1 LDETLFLGK
10 TIQIYI
16 DLFLFIVYN
25 NVIHGIGP
33 TVPGN
38 TNFFGGFS
46 IMKKIL
52 SLLVVAVLMLGMM
65 SVSVSA
71 TRDLVYTAPFATAVV
86 DGVMEDAWTTAEWTN
101 IDLPHDGTKDDVSS
115 ARARIMHDDQYLY
128 YLVEATDATVAEGNG
143 DGFEIYFDEDCC
155 ADVAYCDVSTQLVM
169 HLDGQVTKGANSLG
183 DVDMVKEYVVTTT
196 SDGYLLEFKVE
207 LLNGIPASK
216 TLNIEFMYNNNDEAG
231 GFLGADRWNVDTNA
245 GDTAPW
251 QAPECW
257 GELYC
262 AEYVEPEVPEV
273 DEPAV
278 DAPAD
283 TTAPTTADAGIVVAA
298 VVMAAAA
305 AVVCKKH

>member
-1 LDETLFLGK
+1 
-10 TIQIYI
+10 
-16 DLFLFIVYN
+16 
-25 NVIHGIGP
+25 
-33 TVPGN
+33 
-38 TNFFGGFS
+38 
-46 IMKKIL
+46 MKKIL

-65 SVSVSA
+65 SMSA
-71 TRDLVYTAPFATAVV
+71 SAVRDLVYTAQYGSATI
-86 DGVMEDAWTTAEWTN
+86 DGVYDEAWDLYGSKWTE
-101 IDLPHDGTKDDVSS
+101 IDLPYSANGAVSVCS
-115 ARARIMHDDQYLY
+115 ARAKMMHDDALIYFF
-128 YLVEATDATVAEGNG
+128 VEITDATLANS
-143 DGFEIYFDEDCC
+143 DDLDLTAMDQFEIYLDEDACK
-155 ADVAYCDVSTQLVM
+155 DVAYCEYSYQLGMTLAGEVRPGTNA
-169 HLDGQVTKGANSLG
+169 DAVGA
-183 DVDMVKEYVVTTT
+183 VECVK
-196 SDGYLLEFKVE
+196 EFKVGTSADGYTLE
-207 LLNGIPASK
+207 FSVAPLNGIPAPDK
-216 TLNIEFMYNNNDEAG
+216 AIGLEFMYNDCDEAG
-231 GFLGADRWNVDTNA
+231 TFLDALRWNVDTAN

>member
-1 LDETLFLGK
+1 
-10 TIQIYI
+10 
-16 DLFLFIVYN
+16 
-25 NVIHGIGP
+25 
-33 TVPGN
+33 
-38 TNFFGGFS
+38 
-46 IMKKIL
+46 MKKIL

-65 SVSVSA
+65 SMSA
-71 TRDLVYTAPFATAVV
+71 SAVRDLKYTAQYGSAVI
-86 DGVMEDAWTTAEWTN
+86 DGVYDDAWDLYGSVWTE

-115 ARARIMHDDQYLY
+115 ARAKMMHDDNLIYFF
-128 YLVEATDATVAEGNG
+128 VEITDATLANS
-143 DGFEIYFDEDCC
+143 DDLDLANMDQFEIYLDEDACK
-155 ADVAYCDVSTQLVM
+155 DVAYCEYSYQLGMTLAEEVRAGTNA
-169 HLDGQVTKGANSLG
+169 DAVGA
-183 DVDMVKEYVVTTT
+183 VECVK
-196 SDGYLLEFKVE
+196 EFKVGTSDSGYTLE
-207 LLNGIPASK
+207 FSVAPLNGIPAADK
-216 TLNIEFMYNNNDEAG
+216 AIGLEFMYNNCDEAG
-231 GFLGADRWNVDTNA
+231 TFLGADRWNVDTNA